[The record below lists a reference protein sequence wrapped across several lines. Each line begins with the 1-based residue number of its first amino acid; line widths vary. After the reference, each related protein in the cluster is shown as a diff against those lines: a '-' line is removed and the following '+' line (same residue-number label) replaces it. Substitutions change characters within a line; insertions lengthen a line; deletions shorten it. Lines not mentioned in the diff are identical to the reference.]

1 MLDPKLIKEKPEMIR
16 NMLKSRAV
24 EFDLDEL
31 IKTDEKRREFIIKT
45 DELRK
50 KKNQVGIRISEKKK
64 AKEDASSILAEMK
77 NISSELTKL
86 ESEQEEIE
94 NKYLKLASTIPN
106 LVHESVPI
114 GIDDSANI
122 EIKKWGNIPKFDFKV
137 KDHID
142 ISENLNLVDLERAA
156 KVAGARFYYLKNDLV
171 RLNQALINFG
181 LDFLAEKGYSL
192 IQPPYMINRESMEG
206 AVIAEDFEEVIY
218 KIQDED
224 LYMIGTSE
232 HAMAAMHSKEI
243 IEGKNIPMKY
253 AGISPCFRK
262 EAGAHGRDQKGI
274 FRVHQFDKIEQFV
287 FSKPE
292 DSWKEHEK
300 LLAVAE
306 EFYQK
311 LEIPYR
317 VMLLSTGDIGK
328 ISAKTYDIEA
338 WMAGQNAYREIVSCS
353 NCLEYQAR
361 RLKIRF
367 RDKTN
372 EDTQYIHTLNST
384 LIATTRV
391 LVSIMENFQTKEGHI
406 RIPQGFTAIYGKSE
420 RDILTYPYILDLKF
434 VKNWHAEKVE

>member
-1 MLDPKLIKEKPEMIR
+1 MLDPKLIKEKPEIIR
-16 NMLKSRAV
+16 NMLKSRVV
-24 EFDLDEL
+24 EFDLDGL
-31 IKTDEKRREFIIKT
+31 IESDQKRREFIIKT

-50 KKNQVGIRISEKKK
+50 KKNQIAITISEKKK
-64 AKEDASSILAEMK
+64 AGEDASSIFIEMK
-77 NISSELTKL
+77 NISNELTKL
-86 ESEQEEIE
+86 ELQQEDIE
-94 NKYLKLASTIPN
+94 KKYLKLASTIPN
-106 LVHESVPI
+106 LIHESVPI
-114 GIDDSANI
+114 GIDDSVNK
-122 EIKKWGNIPKFDFKV
+122 EIKKWGNIPKFDFKI

-142 ISENLNLVDLERAA
+142 ISEDLNLVDLERAA

-192 IQPPYMINRESMEG
+192 VQPPYMINRESMEG

-218 KIQDED
+218 KIQEED

-243 IEGKNIPMKY
+243 IEGKDIPMKY

-274 FRVHQFDKIEQFV
+274 FRVHQFDKIEQFI
-287 FSKPE
+287 FSRPE

-300 LLAVAE
+300 MLAIAE

-372 EDTQYIHTLNST
+372 EDTQYVHTLNST

-391 LVSIMENFQTKEGHI
+391 LVAIMENFQTKDGHI
-406 RIPQGFTAIYGKSE
+406 RIPQVLQRYMGNQKEI
-420 RDILTYPYILDLKF
+420 
-434 VKNWHAEKVE
+434 

>member
-45 DELRK
+45 DDLRK
-50 KKNQVGIRISEKKK
+50 KKNQIGIRISEKKK

-77 NISSELTKL
+77 NISSELTKF
-86 ESEQEEIE
+86 ESEQEAVE

-106 LVHESVPI
+106 LVHESVPV

-156 KVAGARFYYLKNDLV
+156 KVAGSRFYYLKNDLV

-406 RIPQGFTAIYGKSE
+406 RIPEALQ
-420 RDILTYPYILDLKF
+420 PYMGNQKEIS
-434 VKNWHAEKVE
+434 

>member
-1 MLDPKLIKEKPEMIR
+1 MLDPKLIKEKPEIIR
-16 NMLKSRAV
+16 DMLKSRAV
-24 EFDLDEL
+24 EFDLDAL
-31 IKTDEKRREFIIKT
+31 IESDQKRREFIIKT

-50 KKNQVGIRISEKKK
+50 KKNQIATRISEKKK
-64 AKEDASSILAEMK
+64 GGEDISSILAEMK
-77 NISSELTKL
+77 NISNELTKL
-86 ESEQEEIE
+86 ESEQESIE
-94 NKYLKLASTIPN
+94 NKYVKLASTIPN
-106 LVHESVPI
+106 LIHESVPI
-114 GIDDSANI
+114 GADDSANK
-122 EIKKWGNIPKFDFKV
+122 EIKKWGDVPKFDFKI

-142 ISENLNLVDLERAA
+142 ISEDLGLVDLERAA

-171 RLNQALINFG
+171 RLNQALVHFG

-192 IQPPYMINRESMEG
+192 VQPPYMINKKSMEG

-218 KIQDED
+218 KIQEED

-243 IEGKNIPMKY
+243 IEGKDIPIKY

-287 FSKPE
+287 FAKPE

-300 LLAVAE
+300 MLSIAE

-317 VMLLSTGDIGK
+317 VMLLSTGDTGK

-391 LVSIMENFQTKEGHI
+391 LVAIMENFQTKDGHI
-406 RIPQGFTAIYGKSE
+406 RIPQVLQSYMGNQTEI
-420 RDILTYPYILDLKF
+420 
-434 VKNWHAEKVE
+434 

>member
-1 MLDPKLIKEKPEMIR
+1 MLDPKLIKEKPEIVR

-24 EFDLDEL
+24 EFDLDAL
-31 IKTDEKRREFIIKT
+31 IESDQKRREFIIKT

-50 KKNQVGIRISEKKK
+50 KKNQMATMISEKKK
-64 AKEDASSILAEMK
+64 GGEDISLILAEMK
-77 NISSELTKL
+77 NISNELTKIEL
-86 ESEQEEIE
+86 EQESIE
-94 NKYLKLASTIPN
+94 SKYLKLASTIPN

-114 GIDDSANI
+114 GTDDSANK
-122 EIKKWGNIPKFDFKV
+122 EIKKWGDIPKFDFKI

-142 ISENLNLVDLERAA
+142 ISEDLNLVDLERAA

-171 RLNQALINFG
+171 RLNQALIHFG

-192 IQPPYMINRESMEG
+192 VQPPYMINRESMEG

-218 KIQDED
+218 KVEEED

-243 IEGKNIPMKY
+243 IEGKEIPMKY

-300 LLAVAE
+300 MLAVAE

-317 VMLLSTGDIGK
+317 VMLLSTGDTGK

-391 LVSIMENFQTKEGHI
+391 LVAIMENFQTKDGHI
-406 RIPQGFTAIYGKSE
+406 RIPQVLQGYMGNQKEI
-420 RDILTYPYILDLKF
+420 
-434 VKNWHAEKVE
+434 

>member
-1 MLDPKLIKEKPEMIR
+1 MLDPKLIKEKPEVIK
-16 NMLKSRAV
+16 NMLKARSV
-24 EFDLDEL
+24 EFDLEGL
-31 IKTDEKRREFIIKT
+31 INSDQKRREFITKT

-50 KKNQVGIRISEKKK
+50 KKNQVALNISEKKK
-64 AKEDASSILAEMK
+64 KGEDISSILAEMK
-77 NISSELTKL
+77 SVSEQLSKL
-86 ESEQEEIE
+86 EVEQNNIE
-94 NKYLKLASTIPN
+94 KKYLKLATSIPN
-106 LVHESVPI
+106 LIHESVPR
-114 GIDDSANI
+114 GEDEESNK
-122 EIKKWGNIPKFDFKV
+122 EIKKWGNIPEFDFKI

-142 ISENLNLVDLERAA
+142 ISEDLDLVDLERAA

-181 LDFLAEKGYSL
+181 LDFLREKGYSAV
-192 IQPPYMINRESMEG
+192 QPPYMINRESMEG

-218 KIQDED
+218 KIDNQD

-243 IEGKNIPMKY
+243 IEGKDIPKKY

-300 LLAVAE
+300 LLSIAE

-317 VMLLSTGDIGK
+317 VMLLSTGDTGN

-372 EDTQYIHTLNST
+372 EDTQYVHTLNST

-391 LVSIMENFQTKEGHI
+391 LVAIMENFQTKDGHI
-406 RIPQGFTAIYGKSE
+406 RIPEVLQGYMGNQKEI
-420 RDILTYPYILDLKF
+420 
-434 VKNWHAEKVE
+434 

>member
-1 MLDPKLIKEKPEMIR
+1 MLDPKLIKEKPEIIR
-16 NMLKSRAV
+16 NMLKARAI
-24 EFDLDEL
+24 EFDLDGL
-31 IKTDEKRREFIIKT
+31 IESDQKRREFIVKT
-45 DELRK
+45 DDLRK
-50 KKNQVGIRISEKKK
+50 KKNQVAMTISEKKK
-64 AKEDASSILAEMK
+64 AGEDASSILAEMK
-77 NISSELTKL
+77 NISNELTKL
-86 ESEQEEIE
+86 ESEQEDIE
-94 NKYLKLASTIPN
+94 RKYLKLASTIPN
-106 LVHESVPI
+106 LVDESVPI
-114 GIDDSANI
+114 GPDESANK
-122 EIKKWGNIPKFDFKV
+122 EIKKWGNIPKFDFKI

-142 ISENLNLVDLERAA
+142 ISEDLNLVDLERAA

-171 RLNQALINFG
+171 RLNQALIHFG

-192 IQPPYMINRESMEG
+192 VQPPYMINRESMEG

-218 KIQDED
+218 KVQEED

-274 FRVHQFDKIEQFV
+274 FRVHQFDKIEQFI

-300 LLAVAE
+300 MLAIAE

-372 EDTQYIHTLNST
+372 EDTQYVHTLNST

-391 LVSIMENFQTKEGHI
+391 LVAIMENFQTKDGHI
-406 RIPQGFTAIYGKSE
+406 RIPQVLQSYMGNQKEI
-420 RDILTYPYILDLKF
+420 
-434 VKNWHAEKVE
+434 

>member
-114 GIDDSANI
+114 GIDDSANV

-406 RIPQGFTAIYGKSE
+406 RIPEALQ
-420 RDILTYPYILDLKF
+420 PYMGNQKEIS
-434 VKNWHAEKVE
+434 

>member
-1 MLDPKLIKEKPEMIR
+1 MLDPKLIKEKPEVIKD
-16 NMLKSRAV
+16 MLKARSV
-24 EFDLDEL
+24 EFDLEGL
-31 IKTDEKRREFIIKT
+31 IGSDQKRREFITKT

-50 KKNQVGIRISEKKK
+50 KKNQVALNISEKKK
-64 AKEDASSILAEMK
+64 KGEDISSILAEMK
-77 NISSELTKL
+77 SVSEQLSKL
-86 ESEQEEIE
+86 EVDQNNIE
-94 NKYLKLASTIPN
+94 KKYLKLATSIPN
-106 LVHESVPI
+106 LIHESVPI
-114 GIDDSANI
+114 GKDDESNK
-122 EIKKWGNIPKFDFKV
+122 EIKKWGNIPEFDFKI

-142 ISENLNLVDLERAA
+142 ISEDLDLVDLERAA

-181 LDFLAEKGYSL
+181 LDFLREKGYS
-192 IQPPYMINRESMEG
+192 IVQPPYMINRESMEG

-218 KIQDED
+218 KIDNQD

-243 IEGKNIPMKY
+243 IEGKDIPKKY

-300 LLAVAE
+300 LLSIAE

-317 VMLLSTGDIGK
+317 VMLLSTGDTGN

-372 EDTQYIHTLNST
+372 EDTQYVHTLNST

-391 LVSIMENFQTKEGHI
+391 LVAIMENFQTKDGHI
-406 RIPQGFTAIYGKSE
+406 RIPEVLQGYMGNQKEI
-420 RDILTYPYILDLKF
+420 
-434 VKNWHAEKVE
+434 